1 MKNVRIYQLAPRTFT
16 PEGTLRAAEK
26 LLPHIASCGFTYV
39 QLTPVV
45 VADDDMDESKW
56 SPRQRNSGMGNPCN
70 NYRLKDYFE
79 IDPEYGTK
87 EDLLSFVRTAHFAGL
102 KVLIDL
108 VYLHTGP
115 NATLVQEHPEWMEQ
129 DENGNILVG
138 ETWPFPHPNYAEPE
152 LREYMWSNMTYF
164 VERFDV
170 DGFRCDVGDT
180 VPLDFWQEGIRRCKA
195 IKQDFFMLNEGGN
208 LDYLVDA
215 FDCNYFWDGSH
226 DSVKV
231 STGELSAKVYRE
243 KWDKVHQALPR
254 SGRML
259 HFIDNHDICSDS
271 FDQRHEKL
279 IGNDGV
285 EAQIVMLYT
294 LDGVPFLFNGNEIA
308 DGLKHNMFSNRFH
321 GRDDTV
327 AWHNALQENGKRRME
342 VVKKLS
348 ALRDEHDVLNGAS
361 LSWLDNDCDDAVL
374 SFLRPS
380 KEETIL
386 VVINL
391 RKEPV
396 QFTLPIFE
404 KPLANLMENRVCYQ
418 LDENGMKLQ
427 LLSYGYLIARL

>member
-1 MKNVRIYQLAPRTFT
+1 
-16 PEGTLRAAEK
+16 
-26 LLPHIASCGFTYV
+26 
-39 QLTPVV
+39 
-45 VADDDMDESKW
+45 
-56 SPRQRNSGMGNPCN
+56 
-70 NYRLKDYFE
+70 
-79 IDPEYGTK
+79 
-87 EDLLSFVRTAHFAGL
+87 
-102 KVLIDL
+102 
-108 VYLHTGP
+108 
-115 NATLVQEHPEWMEQ
+115 
-129 DENGNILVG
+129 
-138 ETWPFPHPNYAEPE
+138 
-152 LREYMWSNMTYF
+152 
-164 VERFDV
+164 
-170 DGFRCDVGDT
+170 
-180 VPLDFWQEGIRRCKA
+180 
-195 IKQDFFMLNEGGN
+195 
-208 LDYLVDA
+208 
-215 FDCNYFWDGSH
+215 
-226 DSVKV
+226 
-231 STGELSAKVYRE
+231 
-243 KWDKVHQALPR
+243 
-254 SGRML
+254 ML